1 MKLVNVNKN
10 GTQKFQLKDGR
21 FIYSYTSGYVRI
33 DSKLDRLYQINRVRK
48 VPPNTKG
55 NHFEMYERILIPCPE
70 ERFQYIVDWVNRN
83 VKDAPYELTRKVNRL
98 SSLVEYYRNL
108 NNHWYDDNERSVW
121 VR

>member
-1 MKLVNVNKN
+1 MKLIEINKN

-33 DSKLDRLYQINRVRK
+33 DSNLDRLYQINKVRK

-55 NHFEMYERILIPCPE
+55 NYFEMYERILIPCPQ

-83 VKDAPYELTRKVNRL
+83 VKDVPYTLTRQLKQKTNSLNYYVNK
-98 SSLVEYYRNL
+98 YGY
-108 NNHWYDDNERSVW
+108 
-121 VR
+121 